1 MIKDKEKI
9 SAWLDDAIEY
19 NEVGSLETGQDDG
32 AFATATRYQM
42 IGDALRGKVTD
53 ASMIDISAS
62 VREAISLEP
71 ESVPLTRPARSS
83 RRQFHGKAQSHG
95 KAKALFDFGSWLR
108 PVGGLAV
115 AATVAMLMVV
125 TLTDQQTGTD
135 SAIVANVAQRPV
147 QAIPVNNAMPVY
159 AKPGIAI
166 PAVNLNSY
174 VTEHSEYAAQD
185 TIQGMM
191 PYARSVSYGSENTDP
206 LKNTVKDSPAVSSGT
221 ANNPGK

>member
-1 MIKDKEKI
+1 MTKDKEKI

-19 NEVGSLETGQDDG
+19 NEVGSLETEQDDR

-53 ASMIDISAS
+53 ASMIDISMSA
-62 VREAISLEP
+62 REAISREP
-71 ESVPLTRPARSS
+71 ELVPVARPARSS
-83 RRQFHGKAQSHG
+83 QRR
-95 KAKALFDFGSWLR
+95 AKPLFDFGSWLR

-115 AATVAMLMVV
+115 AATVAMVMVV

-135 SAIVANVAQRPV
+135 SALVANVGQQPV
-147 QAIPVNNAMPVY
+147 KAMPVNNTMPVY
-159 AKPGIAI
+159 TKPVIAL

-191 PYARSVSYGSENTDP
+191 PYARSVSYGSEKNP
-206 LKNTVKDSPAVSSGT
+206 SLKNTDKDSQTGFPTT
-221 ANNPGK
+221 ATNPGK

>member
-1 MIKDKEKI
+1 MNEDKEKI

-32 AFATATRYQM
+32 ALATARRYQM

-53 ASMIDISAS
+53 ASMIDISTS
-62 VREAISLEP
+62 VREAISREP
-71 ESVPLTRPARSS
+71 ELVPVARQARHSQ
-83 RRQFHGKAQSHG
+83 RR
-95 KAKALFDFGSWLR
+95 AKPLFDFGSWLR

-115 AATVAMLMVV
+115 AATVAMVMVV

-135 SAIVANVAQRPV
+135 SALVANVGQQPV

-159 AKPGIAI
+159 TKPVIAL

-191 PYARSVSYGSENTDP
+191 PYARSVSYGSEKNP
-206 LKNTVKDSPAVSSGT
+206 ALKNTDKDSQTGFPTT
-221 ANNPGK
+221 ATNPGK

>member
-1 MIKDKEKI
+1 MNEDKEKI

-19 NEVGSLETGQDDG
+19 SEVNSLEAERFETEQQGQTYSTV
-32 AFATATRYQM
+32 ARYNM
-42 IGDALRGKVTD
+42 IGDALRGNVTD

-62 VREAISLEP
+62 VNEAIKREP
-71 ESVPLTRPARSS
+71 ELAPVTRPARSFQRPSHS
-83 RRQFHGKAQSHG
+83 RTKP
-95 KAKALFDFGSWLR
+95 LFDFGAWLR

-115 AATVAMLMVV
+115 AATIAMVMVV

-135 SAIVANVAQRPV
+135 AAVVANVGQQPV
-147 QAIPVNNAMPVY
+147 QALPVNNTATVY
-159 AKPGIAI
+159 SQPGIAM

-191 PYARSVSYGSENTDP
+191 PYARSVSYGSETNP
-206 LKNTVKDSPAVSSGT
+206 SLKNTDENSQSV
-221 ANNPGK
+221 NNPGK